1 MSLFDHSSQ
10 GSGRF
15 GRLSANMFFIRNTA
29 KPKRVRHIEG
39 SLEKKRVDHRCQNEI
54 LCRIEWCIDLQRQ

>member
-1 MSLFDHSSQ
+1 MSLFDQSSN

-39 SLEKKRVDHRCQNEI
+39 TKGEEKPIVTNLKNKTYFFST
-54 LCRIEWCIDLQRQ
+54 